1 MSIKKL
7 FNSKKFFLFNL
18 SLVSMLVGVVLA
30 SVFYFS
36 CSTGISHAGNKV
48 FAEDTNAGRNNDLEA
63 LKGLQYSFNSV
74 AERVLPVVVE
84 INVEEVV
91 KQTIP
96 QGNWPWDFFFQN
108 PQSPP
113 EDKENENKP
122 KEQEFKKYGLGS
134 GIIVRRI
141 KDKVYVLTNN
151 HVVGDAKKISI
162 KLYDQRQFKA
172 KLVGRDER
180 KDIALVMFE
189 TKEKIPVAKLGDSSK
204 LKVGDWVLAVG
215 NPFGFESTVTAG
227 IVSALGR
234 RGGPGENISDFIQT
248 DAAINRG
255 NSGGAL
261 VNLNGE
267 VIGLNTWITST
278 TGGSIGLGFSI
289 PINNVKKAINDFIEK
304 GKVQYGWLGVNIG
317 DPTPSM
323 AKELRITKAK
333 GALVYDVFKGSP
345 ADKSGIKPGD
355 FIVRVNRIKIK
366 NSSHLVL
373 VVGDLSPGKESTFE
387 IIRYGKKIKIPVRIA
402 IRKEEK
408 KVIALKKNLWPGFT
422 VVPLTDEIKKE
433 LKLKGN
439 LRGVLIARVEKG
451 TPADI
456 AGFRELDVVEK
467 INDKKIENIMEF
479 YRSLNDTKNKEILFT
494 IKRDKNELLI
504 GLVR

>member
-1 MSIKKL
+1 MSVKKL

-18 SLVSMLVGVVLA
+18 SLVSMLVGIAIA
-30 SVFYFS
+30 SIFYFS
-36 CSTGISHAGNKV
+36 CSTGISSTGNKV
-48 FAEDTNAGRNNDLEA
+48 FAEDTNIDKNVGLKA
-63 LKGLQYSFNSV
+63 LKNIQYSFNSV
-74 AERVLPVVVE
+74 AEQVLPVVVE

-91 KQTIP
+91 KQVVP
-96 QGNWPWDFFFQN
+96 QGNWPWDFFFQT
-108 PQSPP
+108 PP
-113 EDKENENKP
+113 KDKGENKKP

-141 KDKVYVLTNN
+141 KNKVYVLTNN

-261 VNLNGE
+261 VNLEGE

-289 PINNVKKAINDFIEK
+289 PINNVKKAIDDFIEK

-317 DPTPSM
+317 DPTPDM
-323 AKELRITKAK
+323 AKELHIADMK

-345 ADKSGIKPGD
+345 ADKSGIRPGD
-355 FIVRVNRIKIK
+355 FIVKVNNKVIK
-366 NSSHLVL
+366 NSSNLVL
-373 VVGDLSPGKESTFE
+373 IVGDLSPGRESTFE
-387 IIRYGKKIKIPVRIA
+387 IIRYGQRMKISVKIA

-433 LKLKGN
+433 LKLKN
-439 LRGVLIARVEKG
+439 SLEGVLIARVEKG

-456 AGFRELDVVEK
+456 AGFKELDVVEK

-479 YRSLNDTKNKEILFT
+479 YRSLNDTKNKEILFK